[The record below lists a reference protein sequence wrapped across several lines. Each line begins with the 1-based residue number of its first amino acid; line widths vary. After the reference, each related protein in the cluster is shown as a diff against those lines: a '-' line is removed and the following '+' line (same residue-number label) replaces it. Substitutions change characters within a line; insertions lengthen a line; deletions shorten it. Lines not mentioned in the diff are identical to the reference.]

1 MAESHK
7 CSFPSLWTE
16 HVSIARF
23 WRRANQIQRNHLAIA
38 VLPDAATAFQVYR
51 LLQIQGVSPEHLALV
66 GQGFC
71 SPESVGLP
79 DPMQIALRK
88 AYRTAIAGG
97 TLGSTMS
104 FATLLV
110 LHLGTGIAL
119 TGTLLLGIPAVGI
132 MGGFSGAVVGAL
144 VGFLG
149 EGNVVGLYR
158 HHLRQGRYLLMVEGS
173 ERIVHLSRDLLRQ
186 YTTLRT
192 Y

>member
-1 MAESHK
+1 MAERPQ
-7 CSFPSLWTE
+7 CPPPIFWTQP
-16 HVSIARF
+16 VSIARF

-38 VLPDAATAFQVYR
+38 VLPDAATAFQIYR

-66 GQGFC
+66 GRGFC

-97 TLGSTMS
+97 TLASTIS

-110 LHLGTGIAL
+110 LHLGTGVAL
-119 TGTLLLGIPAVGI
+119 TGTLLLGVPAVGI
-132 MGGFSGAVVGAL
+132 MGGFAGAVLGAL
-144 VGFLG
+144 AGFLG
-149 EGNVVGLYR
+149 EGNAVGLYR
-158 HHLRQGRYLLMVEGS
+158 HHLRQGRYLLMVEGP
-173 ERIVHLSRDLLRQ
+173 ERVVHLSRDLLRQ

-192 Y
+192 H